1 MRSESLSW
9 AVRGAGFAVGVGL
22 VLALAWLAIA
32 ARDVLFLVFLAILLG
47 AGLEPVISWLRSRLP
62 LGRGPAI
69 LVVYAA
75 FLALVGVM
83 ALLVVPAALVQI
95 ELALNRL
102 PTFLETI
109 RGWSSALRP
118 TALADGIDAVIDSAE
133 RALRPAPPDAGAVVD
148 VSLVVAAGGGA
159 VVTLLTLVFFWLTE
173 RSRLQRYALAF
184 LPEHRRAG
192 IRDAWNAIETRLG
205 LWVRGQLVLMA
216 ALGAAT
222 AVAYSLLGLPAAL
235 LLALIAALAEIVPM
249 VGPLI
254 GALPALLV
262 ATTVSNETAVLT
274 LVVYV
279 VIQFL
284 EANVLVPIVMRNA
297 IGLSPFLVAVSLLA
311 GYTVGGPL
319 GAIVAVPAMA
329 AVEAVLERLQARD
342 VPVQIDV
349 SNEAPDDA
357 EREAQEE
364 HPPAAPAPK
373 PRRRSAS
380 RTPSRAASRG

>member
-373 PRRRSAS
+373 PRRRTA
-380 RTPSRAASRG
+380 SRAASRG